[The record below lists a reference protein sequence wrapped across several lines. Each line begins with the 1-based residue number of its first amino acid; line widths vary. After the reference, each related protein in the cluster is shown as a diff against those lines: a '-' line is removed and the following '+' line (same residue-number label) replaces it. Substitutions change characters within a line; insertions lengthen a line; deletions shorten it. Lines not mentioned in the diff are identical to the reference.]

1 LIANLKK
8 PTNIKEWN
16 DFSSMMLS
24 AIPGIMI
31 DSVEERSMQKQ
42 LELIKNRR
50 VKGRL
55 INGSAELYLK
65 VPEEHRQKQ
74 RLIEIMDDIENTEL
88 SIIEVQRLED
98 KRPSEKRPII
108 EVTRKKQ
115 LLTNELKLRINR
127 LTEEYDEI
135 MRILPVKELQ

>member
-1 LIANLKK
+1 MLENNNNPGDLFEGTNQELIANLKK

-50 VKGRL
+50 FKGRL
-55 INGSAELYLK
+55 IIGSAEIYLK

-88 SIIEVQRLED
+88 SIIVVQRLED

-108 EVTRKKQ
+108 EVTRKK
-115 LLTNELKLRINR
+115 
-127 LTEEYDEI
+127 
-135 MRILPVKELQ
+135 